1 MMNGID
7 QDVQTKMNAYRGNPQ
22 ALAQQYS
29 QSQQLID
36 LLALQKLK
44 SEKEAAARDMQMKMG
59 GQGMP
64 TVAESREQEVLDLTK
79 QELAQQTTGAAQNQA
94 QQKQQAMQQMLSQ
107 QQPRMSAG
115 PLQGM
120 SSPMSQ
126 GVGGMAANNMSPK
139 AMAAGGIVAFE
150 EGGST
155 SYEDEPSIY
164 SDEEMRQRIANR
176 GRLAPER
183 APALPSSFGSL
194 ANRGIRTLIGD
205 RTPQEVYENRRQ
217 EGETAA
223 GYSPE
228 ERAILQR
235 QIDARAQ
242 LDSDRYNPD
251 RRKSESLARFLLG
264 GAGRTGI
271 GSVLAGAGAANINY
285 NEAMDAQERQAM
297 VDRQKQEAGMVD
309 TGPAARLAGMKL
321 GTDAE
326 RTAMTGLAQGT
337 GDAVQLEQL
346 QAAAAR
352 AGISPEDKRI
362 TQAYQALNSNPEIKA
377 LLKTRESSNFAV
389 DSPEAAQI
397 NQRIYEIAAPI
408 FLGRKLNPD
417 LFIPK
422 PPEVTAA
429 PTPEPGFWSNLF
441 NSGALTPFGSTTQPP
456 TAARRAAPTTGAVDT
471 SNPLLR

>member
-1 MMNGID
+1 MNGID

-297 VDRQKQEAGMVD
+297 VDRQKQEAGLVD
-309 TGPAARLAGMKL
+309 TGPASRFQGMKL
-321 GTDAE
+321 GQEAE
-326 RTAMTGLAQGT
+326 KNAITGLHYGA
-337 GDAVQLEQL
+337 DAATRLAAA
-346 QAAAAR
+346 QAAASRTGTSLDLNKLKAAEYGFEKEKAR
-352 AGISPEDKRI
+352 VAKQLQTAMI
-362 TQAYQALNSNPEIKA
+362 TP
-377 LLKTRESSNFAV
+377 
-389 DSPEAAQI
+389 DSPAAVPYYTRLNEIGQ
-397 NQRIYEIAAPI
+397 NIYSKFGVGDYFQPDPLPELTPAP
-408 FLGRKLNPD
+408 P
-417 LFIPK
+417 PK
-422 PPEVTAA
+422 PTAGQRVQSALGLSPTA
-429 PTPEPGFWSNLF
+429 PSSGVVDF
-441 NSGALTPFGSTTQPP
+441 NALTP
-456 TAARRAAPTTGAVDT
+456 RR
-471 SNPLLR
+471 